1 MLYKT
6 VVLDLIQQDRRFYRN
21 LKRTRRLMA
30 TIDCLSQEL
39 RQSHL
44 AWKAELQDLNPQ
56 AIPNLISSEAF
67 EHALQEIQ
75 NRLRFVSSE
84 NEAETDQLE
93 QAIRF
98 IRNHS

>member
-44 AWKAELQDLNPQ
+44 AWKAELQDLKPQ

-84 NEAETDQLE
+84 NEAETAQLE